1 MKHFLLQIG
10 SSARL
15 CSLNCMVGGSLPL
28 GKCFHWWRGE
38 GLISENCFLCRFVQ
52 TGLLRQEITRL
63 SASKQQELEKQRFLR
78 FAHLSLIFHSTTS
91 RETSALLFVNTS
103 PSQETL
109 LSSPKAL
116 PTGEARE
123 KYIGNTSQV
132 QYWVRSGE
140 RSCRVLDQSNPV
152 EHLHWFL

>member
-1 MKHFLLQIG
+1 MLTQLHGRGLA
-10 SSARL
+10 S
-15 CSLNCMVGGSLPL
+15 L
-28 GKCFHWWRGE
+28 GKVLSLAERWTVDFRK
-38 GLISENCFLCRFVQ
+38 LFLCRFVQ
-52 TGLLRQEITRL
+52 TGLLRREITRL
-63 SASKQQELEKQRFLR
+63 GASNQTRIKNQRFLR

-116 PTGEARE
+116 PTGEE